1 MQNNPRLGI
10 IMMVLTTSV
19 FAMQDGIS
27 KHLASEYNVMMVV
40 MVRYWF
46 FAMFVIIIAAQKSGG
61 LKKASYTKQPLVQI
75 IRGVLLALQIC
86 VMVFAFSLLGL
97 VESHAI
103 FACYPLLV
111 AALSGPILG
120 EKVGW
125 RRWLAICT
133 GFLGVLIILQP
144 GITVFSPYSL
154 WALMSALMFALY
166 SLLTRFV
173 ARQDIAAVSFFW
185 TGVSGSVVMS
195 FIGIW
200 FWEPMITSDYGWMLL
215 LCVTG
220 AFGHYLLI
228 RCYEVA
234 EASVVQPFAYLQ
246 LVFATSIGVL
256 LFNETIKL
264 NVLIGVIIVIS
275 AGLFT
280 LYRNR
285 KLNP

>member
-1 MQNNPRLGI
+1 
-10 IMMVLTTSV
+10 
-19 FAMQDGIS
+19 
-27 KHLASEYNVMMVV
+27 
-40 MVRYWF
+40 
-46 FAMFVIIIAAQKSGG
+46 
-61 LKKASYTKQPLVQI
+61 
-75 IRGVLLALQIC
+75 
-86 VMVFAFSLLGL
+86 
-97 VESHAI
+97 
-103 FACYPLLV
+103 
-111 AALSGPILG
+111 
-120 EKVGW
+120 
-125 RRWLAICT
+125 
-133 GFLGVLIILQP
+133 
-144 GITVFSPYSL
+144 
-154 WALMSALMFALY
+154 MFALY